1 MLRFFQYHFNLKVGV
16 VVVAAGVTKIS
27 SSFSYNTQV
36 LELKRKMFFVVI
48 VGSISS

>member
-36 LELKRKMFFVVI
+36 LAGIEAENVSCCYCRKHL
-48 VGSISS
+48 